1 MGETNKIK
9 EDIADIL
16 PKKKNILGIFHK
28 KESKVKVPKFPP
40 IPKIKKNIPSIP
52 LSPHFKVHH
61 TKKFKFANGKT
72 ARNVPEMV
80 NVLSSLSEI
89 SLKKHTIKDKHQIS
103 TWIKKNYHNHK
114 LADKLSKTN
123 KKNKIIKLLG
133 KHVLDHEEIPS
144 FKEEPLIESF
154 KNIEPP
160 KPVKQTLPPKSPE
173 KSGGELANLLP
184 SLEDNLIPPEPTKDM
199 LVKRS
204 KLNKFKNILKKS
216 SIPQHQE
223 FDQLISMEEETKRIT
238 KKKNLL
244 SKQEKS
250 LTERE
255 LKVNSESESYRRE
268 ENRLSSMKKIMD
280 HDVRERIKNINSK
293 EESVRKLKSNLLKER
308 KEIGEKDQVLDKLRK
323 RYLETIAKEEELEK
337 RELKIGEKETTLRES
352 KKKLL
357 QLQKNLDSKY
367 DSLHKFKLDMDTE
380 FKGDV
385 IKFENLFNIINLKKQ
400 EMRPQLTKFE
410 KDIILFTKKEKII
423 NEKFIHSKKLQKTVF
438 KKSLQIKSHLAELT
452 KKQIKFEKETND
464 FNLKKIELTQREK
477 QLTKLDKQLTATR
490 NLEFENR
497 EKLFVQKQKQ
507 LTKQLTKLEKNK
519 LLKEN
524 TQKLTTLLK
533 SLNAQIKL
541 KSKQLLIL
549 SKKELNTKK
558 LKQELSEKKVFLS
571 KKEQSLKEE
580 HKLMLEKQ
588 NQMEEMMNEKFHSYL
603 KETMATV
610 PKVQHHNKTYKHNQI
625 YILID
630 NCNELLDLGKLSEAR
645 NLYNKI
651 RHTFLDLNLRGT
663 ESQILKETIRDLYKK
678 INLSSVK

>member
-1 MGETNKIK
+1 MGERDKSK
-9 EDIADIL
+9 GDIADIL
-16 PKKKNILGIFHK
+16 PKKKSILDIFHK
-28 KESKVKVPKFPP
+28 KESNIKVPKFPP

-52 LSPHFKVHH
+52 LSPDIKVHH

-72 ARNVPEMV
+72 AKNIPEMV
-80 NVLSSLSEI
+80 NVLNSLSEI
-89 SLKKHTIKDKHQIS
+89 SLKEHTHKDKHEIS
-103 TWIKKNYHNHK
+103 NWIRKNYHNHK

-123 KKNKIIKLLG
+123 KKSKIIKLLS

-144 FKEEPLIESF
+144 FKEDSLINSF
-154 KNIEPP
+154 KDIEPP
-160 KPVKQTLPPKSPE
+160 KPTKQTIPPKSPE
-173 KSGGELANLLP
+173 KSGGELTNILP

-199 LVKRS
+199 LVKKS
-204 KLNKFKNILKKS
+204 KLNKFKNILKKP

-223 FDQLISMEEETKRIT
+223 IDQLISMEEETKRIA
-238 KKKNLL
+238 KKKTSL
-244 SKQEKS
+244 SKQEKK
-250 LTERE
+250 LTKRE
-255 LKVNSESESYRRE
+255 IKVNSESESYRRE
-268 ENRLSSMKKIMD
+268 ENRLSSMRKIMD
-280 HDVRERIKNINSK
+280 HDVRERIKNINYK

-308 KEIGEKDQVLDKLRK
+308 KEIGEKDQILDKLRK

-337 RELKIGEKETTLRES
+337 RELKISKKETTLKDS

-357 QLQKNLDSKY
+357 QLQKTLDSKY

-385 IKFENLFNIINLKKQ
+385 IKFENLFNIINLKKK
-400 EMRPQLTKFE
+400 EMQPQLTKFE

-452 KKQIKFEKETND
+452 KKQIKFEKETHTFD
-464 FNLKKIELTQREK
+464 LRKLESIQREK
-477 QLTKLDKQLTATR
+477 QLTNLDKQLRITR
-490 NLEFENR
+490 NVEFEGR
-497 EKLFVQKQKQ
+497 EKLFVQKQRQ
-507 LTKQLTKLEKNK
+507 LTTQLTKLEKNK

-524 TQKLTTLLK
+524 TQKLTLLLK

-541 KSKQLLIL
+541 KSKQLLTL
-549 SKKELNTKK
+549 SKKELGVKK
-558 LKQELSEKKVFLS
+558 LKQELSEKKIFLS

-580 HKLMLEKQ
+580 HKLMVEKQ
-588 NQMEEMMNEKFHSYL
+588 NQLEEMMNEKFHTYL

-610 PKVQHHNKTYKHNQI
+610 PKVQHHTKTYKHNQI

-630 NCNELLDLGKLSEAR
+630 NCNELLDLKKLSEAR
-645 NLYNKI
+645 SLYNKI
-651 RHTFLDLNLRGT
+651 RYTFLNLNLRGT

-678 INLSSVK
+678 INLSSVR